1 MGEITAKTYFV
12 ILSETTPGGRHDVPT
27 SGEPRAAAD
36 DRDAVGR
43 SSVSTRRDSAA
54 SSHWILVAMA
64 RCIESGGWW
73 VKRSER

>member
-54 SSHWILVAMA
+54 SSHWILVGDGTVY
-64 RCIESGGWW
+64 RERW
-73 VKRSER
+73 VVGEEK